1 MEKLEALEQ
10 LQSHIEG
17 WEVCLGWEGLSGL
30 ARDPAGCAAAGTD
43 GGLGTRCSLQCILF
57 GLHGVYIKKIVL
69 IISRL
74 SPHKNL
80 DFEFLLKN
88 Q

>member
-1 MEKLEALEQ
+1 MEKMEALEQ

-17 WEVCLGWEGLSGL
+17 WEVSPGQEGPLLGEEPRGW
-30 ARDPAGCAAAGTD
+30 AAAGA
-43 GGLGTRCSLQCILF
+43 GFSLGTRASPRRVLF
-57 GLHGVYIKKIVL
+57 GLYDACKKDCSMIFQ
-69 IISRL
+69 L

-80 DFEFLLKN
+80 YLEFLLKN